1 MSCASA
7 SISDAA
13 ATALTAVEVFAPLCK
28 SYRALALF
36 LTETDVRSLL
46 TMPLALDA
54 VETAFRRLANGS
66 AIVHYRQRLYIPGAS
81 YLHYMAA
88 GDADGGYMG
97 LKIYTSSREGLR
109 FLVPLFRAKTGD
121 LAALIEADYLGQM
134 RTGAA
139 SGIATRYLAR
149 DDARIAGIVG
159 TGLQARTQLEAIAF
173 VRKLERVRA
182 FGRDAPRRENFARE
196 MTERLRV
203 PVQAAAS
210 AEEAVRDADIVI
222 ASTTASEPVI
232 EGRWLRPGMHIN
244 AIGANF
250 SNKREL
256 DEEAVRRADV
266 IVADSREQ
274 SKMEAGDLI
283 YAFRDDPGRWT
294 SVRELA
300 EIVAGSAPGRTNPR
314 QITLFKSNGIAIED
328 IVVAGRIYEVAI
340 ERGIGRQIAFWESR
354 AAAK

>member
-1 MSCASA
+1 
-7 SISDAA
+7 
-13 ATALTAVEVFAPLCK
+13 V
-28 SYRALALF
+28 ALF
-36 LTETDVRSLL
+36 LTETDVRTLL

-54 VETAFRRLANGS
+54 VETAFRRLASSS
-66 AIVHYRQRLYIPGAS
+66 AIQHHRQRLHIPGAS

-88 GDADGGYMG
+88 GDSEGGYIG

-121 LAALIEADYLGQM
+121 LVALIEADYLGQM

-149 DDARIAGIVG
+149 EDARTVGIVG
-159 TGLQARTQLEAIAF
+159 TGLQARTQLEAIAA

-182 FGRDAPRRENFARE
+182 FGRDVSRRESFARE
-196 MTERLRV
+196 MAERLRV
-203 PVQAAAS
+203 PVQAAGS
-210 AEEAVRDADIVI
+210 AEEAVGDMDIVV
-222 ASTTASEPVI
+222 AATTASEPVI

-250 SNKREL
+250 PNKREL
-256 DEEAVRRADV
+256 DEEAVMCADV
-266 IVADSREQ
+266 VVADSREQ

-283 YAFRDDPGRWT
+283 YAFRDNPGRWT

-300 EIVAGSAPGRTNPR
+300 EIVAGHAPGRIDHR
-314 QITLFKSNGIAIED
+314 QITLFKSNVIAIED
-328 IVVAGRIYEVAI
+328 VVVAGRIYELAI
-340 ERGIGRQIAFWESR
+340 KRGIGRQIPFWESR
-354 AAAK
+354 ASAK